1 MKNWQLHPARIGE
14 CDKIVNFCDTQW
26 RSNLQE
32 GPIWGESVAIAYGQG
47 DRSCANFSFFFN
59 SYIRYL
65 VVLLRFVAMYAF
77 FGEFGQK
84 KSVFWAKSAQK
95 QFYGVWSALLTK
107 FAFTRKNKRRFCCEN
122 SKTRLTK
129 ICMAIFAFAE
139 KLPTSATLMSTS
151 AGCPKRAS
159 FMILNRFKIIWK
171 GSPLP
176 IFIKNFFGTSCLG
189 LHISLNVLPS
199 WADPGSGSPSHLVGK
214 LSFLSHK

>member
-1 MKNWQLHPARIGE
+1 MILEGGRSEPQNDTLLYSFPLTLIFHLCILLWKTGNCTLWRIGE
-14 CDKIVNFCDTQW
+14 CDTIVNFCDTQW

-107 FAFTRKNKRRFCCEN
+107 FAITRKNDAFVAKIANTC
-122 SKTRLTK
+122 LTGLQ
-129 ICMAIFAFAE
+129 
-139 KLPTSATLMSTS
+139 KL
-151 AGCPKRAS
+151 
-159 FMILNRFKIIWK
+159 WY
-171 GSPLP
+171 
-176 IFIKNFFGTSCLG
+176 
-189 LHISLNVLPS
+189 VLIS
-199 WADPGSGSPSHLVGK
+199 WADRGSCA
-214 LSFLSHK
+214 HKCVC

>member
-1 MKNWQLHPARIGE
+1 MHIAVKNWQLHPARIGE

-122 SKTRLTK
+122 SKYVPDFCGHFCDWQK
-129 ICMAIFAFAE
+129 
-139 KLPTSATLMSTS
+139 SA
-151 AGCPKRAS
+151 
-159 FMILNRFKIIWK
+159 
-171 GSPLP
+171 
-176 IFIKNFFGTSCLG
+176 NFC
-189 LHISLNVLPS
+189 H
-199 WADPGSGSPSHLVGK
+199 PSHGNVFFRIL
-214 LSFLSHK
+214 